1 MLPTGPATGGRGS
14 ADITLGADP
23 GAAGITGLSDC
34 GLGLGSAEGGLEA
47 AAGMTRVFSSSLG
60 SMPPGIPIMVFAAGF
75 VPVAAG
81 AALGSF
87 SCVTAARHHT
97 P

>member
-1 MLPTGPATGGRGS
+1 M
-14 ADITLGADP
+14 ADMTRGADP
-23 GAAGITGLSDC
+23 GAPGIAGLSDC
-34 GLGLGSAEGGLEA
+34 GLGLGKEEAALA
-47 AAGMTRVFSSSLG
+47 AAGMIRVRSSSLG
-60 SMPPGIPIMVFAAGF
+60 SMPPGIPMMVFAAGF

-87 SCVTAARHHT
+87 SWVTAAARHHT